1 MTAQALNEVVE
12 RVMRD
17 EAFRDRLAADPAA
30 ALAEFDLT
38 PEERAAFGRGKLA
51 AERLEPRISK
61 TDLSAGMSA
70 KTSSPTL
77 PVRRVPPGEL
87 KAR

>member
-1 MTAQALNEVVE
+1 LSSQAVNDVIE
-12 RVMRD
+12 RVIRD
-17 EAFRDRLAADPAA
+17 EAFRVRLAADPNT

-38 PEERAAFGRGKLA
+38 EAERGAFAAGKLS
-51 AERLEPRISK
+51 AEALEPRISK

-70 KTSSPTL
+70 KTSSPIA
-77 PVRRVPPGEL
+77 PPRRGDD